1 MKLLKGL
8 KIIDYICF
16 LEGVIRPNGREQM
29 APQPGHEHGD
39 GVRLKAVVTLLKVQ
53 EHMGFLTR
61 GD

>member
-29 APQPGHEHGD
+29 APQPGREPGD
-39 GVRLKAVVTLLKVQ
+39 CVRLKAVVALLKAQ
-53 EHMGFLTR
+53 EHMGFPRR